1 MQSVVQAA
9 CTHMDVKYDANTIR
23 FELYK
28 LLLYETGGHF
38 AKHRDTEKVTKKQR

>member
-1 MQSVVQAA
+1 MKAVVEAA
-9 CTHMDVKYDANTIR
+9 CQEMDVKYETNQIR

-38 AKHRDTEKVTKKQR
+38 AKHRDTEKVKQ